1 MTRAHRITSLAPVE
15 RHPEGLREYDRD
27 VQPVAYFNDA
37 VFAIAMTLLVVSITV
52 PSGTSAETLGRALGG
67 LGSSFASYGISF
79 IVIGF
84 YWLGFHRQLPFL
96 ERFDGTTLVIDL
108 LFLMSVAFLPFPTL
122 LLNRYFGSVSV
133 IFYASSMAA
142 SGLLLGML
150 WIYPARRRLLRNLDP
165 RLNRYYTLRA
175 LYAPLIFLLSILAVA
190 SPQAAEYA
198 WILRP
203 AGPALASARH
213 RPLSPARN
221 EWEDWACSS

>member
-1 MTRAHRITSLAPVE
+1 MTRAHRTTSLAPVE

-27 VQPVAYFNDA
+27 VQPVDYFNDA

-84 YWLGFHRQLPFL
+84 YWLGFHRQLHFL